1 MEYIKNLIR
10 FYAGLAIVLV
20 VSITAIIDES
30 LFLLFKLL
38 KSEFSTMP
46 IICVIG
52 MIACV
57 VLIFMI
63 TICSC
68 ATVLELVN
76 YIRVYKEVARAYV
89 EDGTFDEL
97 SDIQYM
103 LDRTYVD
110 FDNEESFSFITIE
123 NDFLVDCYEQD
134 VLKIENT
141 SNASE

>member
-1 MEYIKNLIR
+1 
-10 FYAGLAIVLV
+10 
-20 VSITAIIDES
+20 
-30 LFLLFKLL
+30 
-38 KSEFSTMP
+38 
-46 IICVIG
+46 
-52 MIACV
+52 MISCI

-68 ATVLELVN
+68 ATVSDLVN
-76 YIRVYKEVARAYV
+76 YIRVYKEVARAFV